1 MAENLGPKG
10 EIACF
15 VTLLAAK
22 VHTQEDSFSEE
33 DEKFTLGSNVGNW
46 RGSRK
51 QPRPLTLGKHSS
63 TSPQEKGS
71 RSGKE
76 ESPEEN
82 HGIENKC
89 LLNS

>member
-15 VTLLAAK
+15 VTSLAVK

-51 QPRPLTLGKHSS
+51 QPWPPTLGKHSKHL
-63 TSPQEKGS
+63 TSREGLKVRQG
-71 RSGKE
+71 
-76 ESPEEN
+76 
-82 HGIENKC
+82 GIT
-89 LLNS
+89 